1 MKIFHII
8 AILMLSVSVAV
19 AGFPAQAKPQPE
31 CPVAKM
37 MKMENAQQT
46 DMQGMEDCKGCD
58 KMAKQDAGK
67 SGCCDD
73 STCNTKC
80 SAMSSSVSMNLPS
93 MKTETP
99 AINQQMQR
107 FYTVDAH
114 LPSAHLNSQER
125 PPKILS

>member
-8 AILMLSVSVAV
+8 TTLMLSVSIAF
-19 AGFPAQAKPQPE
+19 AGFPVQAAQPE

-37 MKMENAQQT
+37 QQT

-58 KMAKQDAGK
+58 KMARQDAGK

-73 STCNTKC
+73 ATCNAKC
-80 SAMSSSVSMNLPS
+80 SAMNSSVSMNLPS
-93 MKTETP
+93 MKAETP

-107 FYTVDAH
+107 FYAVDTH

-125 PPKILS
+125 PPKTLS

>member
-8 AILMLSVSVAV
+8 ATLMLSVSIAF
-19 AGFPAQAKPQPE
+19 AGFPVQAAQME

-37 MKMENAQQT
+37 MKMENAQQM
-46 DMQGMEDCKGCD
+46 DMQGMEDCRGCD
-58 KMAKQDAGK
+58 KMAKQDSGK

-73 STCNTKC
+73 AACNAKC
-80 SAMSSSVSMNLPS
+80 SAMNSGVNMNLSSV
-93 MKTETP
+93 KAETP
-99 AINQQMQR
+99 AINEQVQR

-125 PPKILS
+125 PPKTLS